1 MWQRRN
7 KYEINKEKGIKLK
20 SKYKYILNKYSS
32 N

>member
-20 SKYKYILNKYSS
+20 SKYKDVQKLHM
-32 N
+32 